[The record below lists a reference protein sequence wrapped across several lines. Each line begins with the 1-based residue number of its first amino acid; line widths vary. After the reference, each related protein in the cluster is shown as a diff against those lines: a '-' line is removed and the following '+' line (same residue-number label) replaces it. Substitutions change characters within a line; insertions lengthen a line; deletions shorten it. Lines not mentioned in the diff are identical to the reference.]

1 MHPSRLW
8 VHVAPVAMSHTGIL
22 EQSALRVDHSPT
34 LNDVN
39 AVVADGIAAFW
50 DMRSSL
56 GLHPVEQ
63 VKFTV
68 PGNVNLTPPRSSHR
82 NRLAPTPDM

>member
-8 VHVAPVAMSHTGIL
+8 VHVAPVTMSHTGIL
-22 EQSALRVDHSPT
+22 EQSALRVDHSPM

-39 AVVADGIAAFW
+39 AVFADGFAAFW
-50 DMRSSL
+50 DTRSSL
-56 GLHPVEQ
+56 GSYPVEQ

-68 PGNVNLTPPRSSHR
+68 P
-82 NRLAPTPDM
+82 